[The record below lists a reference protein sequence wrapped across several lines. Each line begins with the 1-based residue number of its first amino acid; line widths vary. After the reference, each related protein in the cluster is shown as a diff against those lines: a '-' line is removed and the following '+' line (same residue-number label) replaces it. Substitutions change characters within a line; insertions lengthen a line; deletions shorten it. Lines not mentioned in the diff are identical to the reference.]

1 MTAKTQK
8 ERRIGILSYYQY
20 EDGVDMELLVRKN
33 QKGTYEI
40 VSYNQGSQRIQEG
53 ELDTLETQMFNY
65 TSYFNSYME
74 DLRGRQLT
82 RDELNRYGSQY
93 HVREVEVKRLNPTT
107 EKEEYHT
114 LLLGCIKGLETPA
127 EKQKGASKDFY
138 VTLTAIDPEDEWDY
152 YVVDVRLKTNEEGIT
167 VSMGNV
173 QKVENTETNGENDE
187 KVYQEIGRYIT
198 QKATEET
205 DQNIISYAENIQI
218 ARQVL
223 RNHENQQ
230 KQEKGNEAE

>member
-82 RDELNRYGSQY
+82 LDELNRYGSQY

-138 VTLTAIDPEDEWDY
+138 VTLTAIDHEDEWDY

>member
-114 LLLGCIKGLETPA
+114 LQLGCIKGLETPA

>member
-82 RDELNRYGSQY
+82 LDELNRYGSQY

-152 YVVDVRLKTNEEGIT
+152 YVVDIRLKTNEEGIT

-187 KVYQEIGRYIT
+187 KVYQEIGRYIP

>member
-82 RDELNRYGSQY
+82 LDELNRYGSQY